1 MLKHTT
7 ITSSRSFKMNFL
19 LILIA
24 ALIVFASISFFDYL
38 VTVVALAFG
47 AIFTTCLLTKS
58 LLVDFLYTN
67 SISVINEEQS
77 KKNSKSS

>member
-1 MLKHTT
+1 MLKHTI
-7 ITSSRSFKMNFL
+7 ITSSRSSKMNLL

-24 ALIVFASISFFDYL
+24 ALILYASMSFFGYL
-38 VTVVALAFG
+38 VTVVALAFV

-67 SISVINEEQS
+67 SISVIKEEQS
-77 KKNSKSS
+77 KKEIK

>member
-1 MLKHTT
+1 MLKHTI
-7 ITSSRSFKMNFL
+7 ITSSRSSKMNLL

-24 ALIVFASISFFDYL
+24 VLIVFATMSFFDYL
-38 VTVVALAFG
+38 VTMMALAFG

-67 SISVINEEQS
+67 SISVIKEEQYH
-77 KKNSKSS
+77 KDN